1 MKKSMHSK
9 NTRVVLIC
17 CTTLINIVYF
27 CCLFLFIGFRLA
39 MDQQSV
45 NTGHIHQVQTHQQA
59 PQQQMQQQ
67 TNGQQFVNS
76 IKPDLRYVPTQ
87 SYLAQTVKDPLT
99 EGLKIL
105 DKVNVQV
112 GPMLVT
118 LSNLRNVRQIRHRPV
133 NGLAIF

>member
-1 MKKSMHSK
+1 MHSK

-27 CCLFLFIGFRLA
+27 CCLFILIGFRHV

-45 NTGHIHQVQTHQQA
+45 NTGHIHQVQTHQQQQQA
-59 PQQQMQQQ
+59 NQQQQQMQQQQ

-105 DKVNVQV
+105 DKVCE
-112 GPMLVT
+112 
-118 LSNLRNVRQIRHRPV
+118 IW
-133 NGLAIF
+133 

>member
-1 MKKSMHSK
+1 
-9 NTRVVLIC
+9 
-17 CTTLINIVYF
+17 
-27 CCLFLFIGFRLA
+27 

-45 NTGHIHQVQTHQQA
+45 NTGHIHQVQTHQQQQQA
-59 PQQQMQQQ
+59 NQQQQQMQQQQ

-105 DKVNVQV
+105 DKE
-112 GPMLVT
+112 
-118 LSNLRNVRQIRHRPV
+118 RPPDSASACEWLG
-133 NGLAIF
+133 NFLINNKNYKTDK

>member
-1 MKKSMHSK
+1 MHSK

-27 CCLFLFIGFRLA
+27 CCLFIFIGFRHV

-45 NTGHIHQVQTHQQA
+45 NTGHIHQVQTHQQQQQA

-76 IKPDLRYVPTQ
+76 IKPDLRYVSTQ

-105 DKVNVQV
+105 DKVWCQCNQFK
-112 GPMLVT
+112 
-118 LSNLRNVRQIRHRPV
+118 SI
-133 NGLAIF
+133 